1 MHLRLFLFLTAW
13 GMTGMVPASASAEEN
28 KEAIPPGSDPF
39 VRVNVSKS
47 AVSFEI
53 PESWVSEVKEGTL
66 LFHEPVSPGGAGPE
80 ATLSLQ
86 LIDNSQ
92 GASTLPEQVAKL
104 KTELKGLSG
113 VEYLADKEEGFAGQ
127 PGHLILGTFLSK
139 GGGKTGMVWC
149 LFSRSTY
156 FYWLG
161 MTFPPE
167 KWSNGYAVVMDRV
180 NSGFQF
186 TPLHDEAIRA
196 TEEVVG
202 GFMRDIR
209 SGKWDEAFARTSET
223 FRRNTPRPNF
233 ESFVKE
239 QAAFSSFQS
248 FRFLDNTGTSEQ
260 RQLCV
265 ELGGVGGKGIP
276 MIFVG
281 LDRVGQTGFLVSSFY
296 LTLGHRVGDVG
307 TASERPGFAKLVDKK
322 AGFSGSFPE
331 SWIVLPEALSNG
343 YRIVFRRP
351 GGGLVRQTEAI
362 IVTIGPGDMTPAQ
375 ALESYV
381 AGFSG
386 RPGYQRAKTENSRLG
401 GRPAAGSSFTLEQ
414 EDDRGLH
421 HTVNLVTTVKSAKNS
436 IAAIHVMVETEDF
449 EKRFEDLVR
458 PVFEDFRFVE

>member
-1 MHLRLFLFLTAW
+1 
-13 GMTGMVPASASAEEN
+13 MTGIVPTSASAEEN
-28 KEAIPPGSDPF
+28 KAAIPPGSDPF

-53 PESWVSEVKEGTL
+53 PESWVSEAKEGTL

-86 LIDNSQ
+86 MIDNSQ
-92 GASTLPEQVAKL
+92 GASTLADQVAKL

-113 VEYLADKEEGFAGQ
+113 LEYLADKEESFAGQ

-156 FYWLG
+156 YYWLG
-161 MTFPPE
+161 MTFPLD

-180 NSGFQF
+180 NAGFQF

-209 SGKWDEAFARTSET
+209 SGKWDEAFARTS
-223 FRRNTPRPNF
+223 
-233 ESFVKE
+233 
-239 QAAFSSFQS
+239 
-248 FRFLDNTGTSEQ
+248 
-260 RQLCV
+260 
-265 ELGGVGGKGIP
+265 IP

-331 SWIVLPEALSNG
+331 SWIVLPEALPNG

-362 IVTIGPGDMTPAQ
+362 IVTIGPGDVTPAQ

-386 RPGYQRAKTENSRLG
+386 RPGFRRAKTENSRLG
-401 GRPAAGSSFTLEQ
+401 GQPAAGSSFTLEQ